1 MKTSKY
7 LSICAIL
14 AAGAFMGSCNEDMET
29 FDNKISVDGASSV
42 TTLLLDGGADAATY
56 TLQAQIPQ
64 PAAQE
69 VTITYAVD
77 PSLVDM
83 YNEVYHMNAIMLPE
97 EYYSIPDP
105 VAIINADGIKSST
118 VAVEIK
124 NLGEIDE
131 DYIYCLPVTVASSSI
146 PVLASKKTKFF
157 VVRGASLVNWV
168 TNLTEN
174 FLSLANP
181 SQATNLANMSQI
193 TVEALVRPGSDFGDG
208 NDSGIS
214 TWIGIEGSRLLRFG
228 DAGVPPLQLQF
239 ANSSN
244 VTSSQWTIE
253 KEKWQFL
260 TFTYDASTG
269 VCQFYIDGVQK
280 GGDISSTNRGSVSWN
295 SSQTFIGK
303 SYSNNRDFQ
312 GDMAEVRVWNR
323 ILSKEE
329 INSKNHFYKV
339 DPESDGLVAYWKMD
353 EGDGNRIH
361 DYANGYDMTANAT
374 LTWLPVALP

>member
-42 TTLLLDGGADAATY
+42 TTLLLDGSADAATY

>member
-29 FDNKISVDGASSV
+29 FDNKISVDGASSI
-42 TTLLLDGGADAATY
+42 TTLLLDGSTSSATY

-97 EYYSIPDP
+97 EFYSIPDP

-118 VAVEIK
+118 VAVEIS
-124 NLGEIDE
+124 NLDDIDE

-157 VVRGASLVNWV
+157 VVRGASLVNWT
-168 TNLTEN
+168 TNLTDN
-174 FLSLANP
+174 FLRLAGSASELSSLP
-181 SQATNLANMSQI
+181 KV

-214 TWIGIEGSRLLRFG
+214 TWLGIESQGLLRFG

-244 VTSSQWTIE
+244 VSNSQWTIE

-260 TFTYDASTG
+260 TFTYDSSTG

-280 GGDISSTNRGSVSWN
+280 GGDISSSNRRALNWN
-295 SSQTFIGK
+295 LTSSFFIGK

-312 GDMAEVRVWNR
+312 GDMAEVRIWNR
-323 ILSKEE
+323 ILSKDE

-339 DPESDGLVAYWKMD
+339 DPESEGLVAYWKMD

-361 DYANGYDMTANAT
+361 DYANGYDLTANAT
-374 LTWLPVALP
+374 LTWVPVALP